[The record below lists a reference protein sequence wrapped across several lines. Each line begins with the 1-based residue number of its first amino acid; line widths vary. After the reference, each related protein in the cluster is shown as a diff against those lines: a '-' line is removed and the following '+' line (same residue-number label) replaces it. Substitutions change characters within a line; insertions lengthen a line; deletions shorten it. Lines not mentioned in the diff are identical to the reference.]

1 VVVVAVSSFGVGLLL
16 ALDPLVSQAVGADD
30 TDSVRRNVQRGF
42 LLAAGLM
49 VPSTLLLLPGEM
61 VLTALRQP
69 LETVPVAAAYVRI
82 CIPGLLPFYAFVV
95 LRQTLQAMERL
106 RPIVITIFVVN
117 LFNLIAD
124 WVLVFG
130 AGPIP
135 SLGPMGSAWATTA
148 ARTLLFLV
156 LLVLARK
163 ELAPLLSHFDREVLR
178 LQPLW
183 RIIRL
188 GTPIGFQVQLEI
200 IAFAVIALLM
210 GGLGTLQMA
219 AHQVAINLASLTFMV
234 PLGVGTATAIRV
246 GHAIGAGA
254 SGGARRAAAAGLL
267 IGASFMSLTAALFIF
282 APRALA
288 SAYTFDFDVVALAS
302 LLIPI
307 AGFFQVFD
315 GLQVVAAGALRG
327 AGDTRVPLVVNI
339 VGFWGIGLPTSW
351 VLGFKLGY
359 GPVGL
364 WWGFVAGLGAVAIFL
379 MIRLAWKFHGDI
391 RRIEVD

>member
-1 VVVVAVSSFGVGLLL
+1 
-16 ALDPLVSQAVGADD
+16 AVGADD

-69 LETVPVAAAYVRI
+69 LEIVPVAAAYVRI

-106 RPIVITIFVVN
+106 RPIVITIVVVN
-117 LFNLIAD
+117 VFNLVAD

-135 SLGPMGSAWATTA
+135 SFGPMGSAWATTV

-156 LLVLARK
+156 LLVLART
-163 ELAPLLSHFDREVLR
+163 ELAPLLGRFDREVLR

-183 RIIRL
+183 RIVRL

-234 PLGVGTATAIRV
+234 PLGVGSATAVRV

-267 IGASFMSLTAALFIF
+267 IGTSFMSLTAALFIF

-288 SAYTFDFDVVALAS
+288 SAYTFDVDVIALAS
-302 LLIPI
+302 LLIPV
-307 AGFFQVFD
+307 AGFFQIFD
-315 GLQVVAAGALRG
+315 GLQVVSAGALRG
-327 AGDTRVPLVVNI
+327 AGDTRAPLIVNI
-339 VGFWGIGLPTSW
+339 VGFWCIGLPVSW
-351 VLGFKLGY
+351 LLGFKLGY
-359 GPVGL
+359 GPIGL
-364 WWGFVAGLGAVAIFL
+364 WWGLVAGLGAVAVFL
-379 MIRLAWKFHGDI
+379 LIRLAWKFHGEI
-391 RRIEVD
+391 LRVEVD